1 MINVAQRMVC
11 SLLSVDVRICNYRYS
26 IDNYVACL
34 EAIHTMLFSTFLA
47 GFFKYESYD
56 FVWMN
61 YSGMLFSFTH

>member
-26 IDNYVACL
+26 IDNYVARL

-47 GFFKYESYD
+47 GFFKIRE
-56 FVWMN
+56 
-61 YSGMLFSFTH
+61 L